1 MIFVVVTGEKDDI
14 DILGLTTI
22 VTFGLFKTFK

>member
-14 DILGLTTI
+14 DIWGLTTI